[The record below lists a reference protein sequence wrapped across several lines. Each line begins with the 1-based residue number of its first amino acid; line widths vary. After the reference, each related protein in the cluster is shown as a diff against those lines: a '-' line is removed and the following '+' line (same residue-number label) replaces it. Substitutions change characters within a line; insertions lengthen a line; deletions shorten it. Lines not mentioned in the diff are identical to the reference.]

1 MPLRPELR
9 GEAFLAGSL
18 REPPHLLH
26 LVGEWLL
33 EINMLAAFHRP
44 PSGMEVRVVGGADH
58 DRIDLLLESV
68 EHRAEV
74 GELGRP
80 GVLLVGLA
88 GPHVVNVA
96 KRHDVLATHAFEI
109 RHALAA
115 KADDGNVEFVRGS
128 LCGLR
133 PVAVCGKES
142 RAGGRSRRDGG
153 SADGKR
159 AARDRGYRLPSVLGH
174 SFISIITRPHHR
186 AEQSHQYRLIEA
198 KRQSMYV
205 QRLRRVSRADSPP
218 SPRPNPFKNLD
229 LATTIEPVSSIDSRS

>member
-80 GVLLVGLA
+80 GMLLVGLA

-96 KRHDVLATHAFEI
+96 ECHDILATDPFEI

-115 KADDGNVEFVRGS
+115 KADDGDVEFVGRAVG
-128 LCGLR
+128 R
-133 PVAVCGKES
+133 RVTVAVCGKES
-142 RAGGRSRRDGG
+142 GADGRSRRDGG
-153 SADGKR
+153 GADGER
-159 AARDRGYRLPSVLGH
+159 TAGDRD
-174 SFISIITRPHHR
+174 
-186 AEQSHQYRLIEA
+186 
-198 KRQSMYV
+198 
-205 QRLRRVSRADSPP
+205 
-218 SPRPNPFKNLD
+218 
-229 LATTIEPVSSIDSRS
+229 